1 MQLVCTLLHS
11 GDLGEPMV
19 EILELLVV
27 VAEKK
32 KKVRGTP
39 YVFFDPDRAQ
49 MFPYLCTVR
58 VKKDVRGTPYLFFFS
73 PTITKSSNISFIGS
87 PKSPECSKVQTSCI
101 GPS

>member
-11 GDLGEPMV
+11 GDLGEHII

-32 KKVRGTP
+32 KKVRGAP

-49 MFPYLCTVR
+49 MFPYLRLGGSYADGLYLAVLRGLRRTYNRNIGAFGGVR
-58 VKKDVRGTPYLFFFS
+58 RKK
-73 PTITKSSNISFIGS
+73 KM
-87 PKSPECSKVQTSCI
+87 
-101 GPS
+101 

>member
-19 EILELLVV
+19 EVLELLVV
-27 VAEKK
+27 VAEK

-49 MFPYLCTVR
+49 MFPYLRLGGSYAAGLYLAALRGLRRTYGR
-58 VKKDVRGTPYLFFFS
+58 NIGAFGGGRRKKKR
-73 PTITKSSNISFIGS
+73 
-87 PKSPECSKVQTSCI
+87 
-101 GPS
+101 

>member
-11 GDLGEPMV
+11 GDLGEPII

-27 VAEKK
+27 AAEK

-49 MFPYLCTVR
+49 MFPYLRPGGSYAAGLYLAALRGLRRTYGR
-58 VKKDVRGTPYLFFFS
+58 NIGAFGGGRRKKKKGKGYPLRLF
-73 PTITKSSNISFIGS
+73 
-87 PKSPECSKVQTSCI
+87 
-101 GPS
+101 